1 MVKITSATNENS
13 AYQGNIRVDRAGYLV
28 FEKIETCPDYRTQIN
43 SETGVTEIV
52 KNKAEEPLMK
62 EVVDY
67 VAKKLE
73 NAAPDLSNK
82 VAVNSTRLINQGQA
96 QVGEYYHVTIQNNSA
111 PTNPYVTRLQ
121 KLYRKKI
128 ELDLQRIDQARNYS
142 DFTKKVFGEILLHH
156 QEVNLDD
163 EVNSKTDNEIEARK
177 SLSEDQE
184 KTLESAVEK
193 FRGFS
198 DVDFNKEEKD
208 EEGNDKYKY
217 SNNNFEEFDNK
228 LMKKITL
235 AIIESV
241 SNKKQLE
248 IFGKEED
255 LPKIVDDNNED
266 NAKSCLEQLLNYQ
279 AYLDNS
285 EIDKEWDDTDS
296 QNLSGTI
303 NKFRIFEL
311 VAERQK
317 LTISPE
323 EYYICQEK
331 LFNLLNAA
339 VEEVEGKTFAAAG
352 KEKIRFITLLGGRG
366 GQYNY
371 WGAARPHT
379 SNLRIDVSSR
389 SPLWDLHQKDD
400 RINDEIPTDWAGRTF
415 DDIVGQKREIRVLK
429 DASLEKLLK
438 RAKSPKTFLLQYQKQ
453 SLTDE
458 MPTENFRVISI
469 NGKENQT
476 KNLSFYTTFFD
487 SSFEERLKENYLYQ
501 LTTDSEFVKDESHN
515 GIIQGTFD
523 SSAAPVEAVFS
534 AEISSENKEGSS
546 INNHHEPTENPEN
559 NAPEVSEEQEIEAIL
574 PSRPTIIPV
583 NTSPLISSTDIDDDD
598 DIIDFR
604 DYDEYNDDDE
614 EEEEESS
621 ETERDK
627 LNNLKEQVNKEGKHL
642 ISSLITNKVTII
654 TTDIASLSEERLG
667 GLQRLANLA
676 EEEQRTIARHFTEAQ
691 TALENHYRIT
701 KTKPISQS
709 STSRN

>member
-266 NAKSCLEQLLNYQ
+266 NCLEQLLNYQ

-523 SSAAPVEAVFS
+523 SKAVFS

-583 NTSPLISSTDIDDDD
+583 NT
-598 DIIDFR
+598 
-604 DYDEYNDDDE
+604 
-614 EEEEESS
+614 
-621 ETERDK
+621 
-627 LNNLKEQVNKEGKHL
+627 KEGKHL